1 MKEKILKEIEYID
14 FEINELNRMTDRYVN
29 EYKEFVKNA
38 TADEIALLSHNT
50 VFTSVYANIEM
61 KRQWQEKKTMLLR
74 LIEE

>member
-1 MKEKILKEIEYID
+1 MKEKILKEIEYIE

-38 TADEIALLSHNT
+38 TADEIALMSHNT
-50 VFTSVYANIEM
+50 VFTSVCGNLEM

-74 LIEE
+74 LIQE